1 MSQNIKQFIK
11 KFEKTLAIYFFVGYN
26 VHVETKG
33 LNMNKLN
40 MTQIIN
46 GIKAFAPADAMVRF
60 VGAVK
65 CKVANLD
72 AETIIRK
79 YLDGGAEELDII
91 VQENEKQI
99 GWFYVMP
106 YERNGDVLVNYTDNE
121 FCNKVAEG
129 ITTL

>member
-1 MSQNIKQFIK
+1 MVYN
-11 KFEKTLAIYFFVGYN
+11 GY
-26 VHVETKG
+26 VETKG
-33 LNMNKLN
+33 LNVNKLN

-46 GIKAFAPADAMVRF
+46 GIKVFAPADAMVRF

-72 AETIIRK
+72 AETIINK
-79 YLDGGAEELDII
+79 YLDGGAEEFDII
-91 VQENEKQI
+91 VEENEKRI

-106 YERNGDVLVNYTDNE
+106 YGRNGDVLVDYTDND

-129 ITTL
+129 VTTL